1 MLFRAALTPIEPIA
15 YNWAPCRG
23 YLLHAVQVHTT
34 TRCRFY
40 REQLGP
46 TPPMPGPGAIDITRS
61 CILSVLS
68 YFILVGCKDV
78 DYCGHT
84 IFCVLVTS
92 TNIQYTGTIPQR
104 KNNNPLQISQN

>member
-46 TPPMPGPGAIDITRS
+46 TPPMPGPGAIQKLLTDNVMV
-61 CILSVLS
+61 SVLFAS
-68 YFILVGCKDV
+68 AEG
-78 DYCGHT
+78 GG
-84 IFCVLVTS
+84 S
-92 TNIQYTGTIPQR
+92 TP
-104 KNNNPLQISQN
+104 

>member
-1 MLFRAALTPIEPIA
+1 MIFQRIELQWHQ
-15 YNWAPCRG
+15 YNRSHRRRPCHSIN
-23 YLLHAVQVHTT
+23 L
-34 TRCRFY
+34 
-40 REQLGP
+40 
-46 TPPMPGPGAIDITRS
+46 S

-104 KNNNPLQISQN
+104 QNNIVSKN